1 MAQPQPNDAREP
13 ALYRLHPDNLL
24 NISSMAAAAPKAQR
38 KAWLALE
45 QLFDNA
51 ALRHC
56 HQLSI
61 EPDSPAWRLRYRCAG
76 SLMEQLE
83 NDPEELSWALETL
96 QAHLWGDQ
104 FHTMQARSVV
114 FQVQTNHTNQIVD
127 MQVVQT
133 VKGDQTIFN
142 CEAPTGF
149 PKLLDQLTAHQPDMS
164 SNIRARLG
172 KDEGMIL
179 LTGAEPLLLDDL
191 LLAINQELI
200 SPDKKIL
207 SIAARHRFCLPR
219 TTQVQLS
226 VNDCLS
232 AWQTALQS
240 QHDVLVLNG
249 FIPEMAHELVS
260 NLVNHG
266 TMVIQAIH
274 SVNASSSLNQLNASV
289 LNRNPVFRNV
299 DTMINQYHACA
310 ICQDCSTTATLN
322 SAEVEWLENV
332 RTPATENVIDWLTDG
347 NTENFQMG
355 HGCPACGETGFSEPI
370 TLYDQLERNH
380 QSHRFPTAE
389 NLMPL
394 TRKLMALAKSGQIPV
409 QEVMRALRKAA

>member
-1 MAQPQPNDAREP
+1 MAQPHLRDANEP

-24 NISSMAAAAPKAQR
+24 NISSLAAAAPKAQR
-38 KAWLALE
+38 GAWRALE
-45 QLFDNA
+45 NLFDHA

-61 EPDSPAWRLRYRCAG
+61 EPDAPAWRLRYRCAG

-83 NDPEELSWALETL
+83 YDPEELIRGLDIL
-96 QAHLWGDQ
+96 QTHLWGDQ

-114 FQVQTNHTNQIVD
+114 FQVQTNNTHQIVD

-133 VKGDQTIFN
+133 VKGDQIIFD
-142 CEAPTGF
+142 CEAPTDF
-149 PKLLDQLTAHQPDMS
+149 PKLLDQLTVHQPDMAPS
-164 SNIRARLG
+164 IRQRLQ

-179 LTGAEPLLLDDL
+179 LTGAEPVLLDDL

-219 TTQVQLS
+219 TTQVQL
-226 VNDCLS
+226 NMHDCRDS
-232 AWQTALQS
+232 WQAALQS
-240 QHDVLVLNG
+240 QHDVLLLNG
-249 FIPEMAHELVS
+249 FIPEIVHELVS
-260 NLVNHG
+260 NSVNHG

-289 LNRNPVFRNV
+289 LNRNPVLRNV

-310 ICQDCSTTATLN
+310 ICQDCGTTATLN
-322 SAEVEWLENV
+322 SAEVEWLESV

-347 NTENFQMG
+347 NTENFQTG
-355 HGCPACGETGFSEPI
+355 HGCPACGDTGFSDPI
-370 TLYDQLERNH
+370 TLYDQLQRNQ
-380 QSHRFPTAE
+380 QSHQFPTAQ
-389 NLMPL
+389 NVTPL
-394 TRKLMALAKSGQIPV
+394 TKQLMALAKSGQIPV